1 MNDVGK
7 YSREREYIYGNNTN
21 TPSTFSHKTTFTEM
35 QIKFILNISERIKSK
50 ITPYCN
56 KKYKKTYFLMDIN

>member
-7 YSREREYIYGNNTN
+7 YSRETEYIYGNNTN

-35 QIKFILNISERIKSK
+35 QIKFILNISERIKS
-50 ITPYCN
+50 
-56 KKYKKTYFLMDIN
+56 